1 MPVSFF
7 YLNKLFCGIGKIEKK
22 EKEMEKEN
30 YVHLREV
37 LEEIDG
43 RLIEVTNDFSDLD
56 DVADFE
62 ELLLEMENVQYS
74 LTTWLENHQT
84 FEQSVNNEIDTVY
97 GYVIGKS
104 GERAEPFVFTGT
116 MENIANFIM
125 SQECNRIEIKDY
137 FGELYVSTLGTF
149 INKVCSEDYRQAL
162 LPELLPRQNGE
173 IEIGEILYMEEGT
186 TYEELREMGMQMK

>member
-1 MPVSFF
+1 
-7 YLNKLFCGIGKIEKK
+7 
-22 EKEMEKEN
+22 MEKEN
-30 YVHLREV
+30 YVNLREV

-97 GYVIGKS
+97 GYVIGNN

-162 LPELLPRQNGE
+162 LHELLPRQNGE

-186 TYEELREMGMQMK
+186 TFEELREMGMQMK